1 MESSSPFLYVG
12 CQLGAERALK
22 AEVGQ
27 EWPGFRP
34 AFSKRGFVTFRVPPE
49 LGSVD
54 ELDLRSAFA
63 RCSGQSLGSVQ
74 AEAPERLAEL
84 FWQQVGDRKFH
95 QLHVWYASHPDSVNH
110 RTDRDGP
117 GALVSILLA
126 LQQKYS
132 AGSSPGTLPGSSG
145 MPNEP
150 SVSGVVASPRQF
162 GINDV
167 AQTGQGVLSCIVVD
181 ATRWWIGFHKAS
193 SLPSRWPGGVYPIR
207 LPEHAVSRAYAKM
220 AEALAWSRMPV
231 VSGDLCAEL
240 GCAPGG
246 SCQLLLERRLR
257 VLGIDPA
264 EMDPGVLQLP
274 GFRHIRKRGREVKKR
289 EFREVRWLLA
299 DSNVAPSHTLDTVQ
313 DIVTHRD
320 VNIRGLLLTLKLT
333 TWGHATSLP
342 EFLARIRSWGY
353 RYVKARQLAHGGQEV
368 CVFALR
374 RQALLRKANK
384 PRRKRSQ

>member
-1 MESSSPFLYVG
+1 M
-12 CQLGAERALK
+12 GAERALK
-22 AEVGQ
+22 AEVQQ
-27 EWPGFRP
+27 EWSEFRP
-34 AFSKRGFVTFRVPPE
+34 AFSKPGFVTFKAPPQ
-49 LGSVD
+49 LRGIA

-63 RCSGQSLGSVQ
+63 RCSGESLGSVQ
-74 AEAPERLAEL
+74 GEGPEGLAER
-84 FWQQVGDRKFH
+84 FWQQVGDQKFQ
-95 QLHVWYASHPDSVNH
+95 QLHVWCSARPANFKGGTDADEHDPLLSVV
-110 RTDRDGP
+110 
-117 GALVSILLA
+117 AA
-126 LQQKYS
+126 LQQKCP
-132 AGSSPGTLPGSSG
+132 AGLSPGETSKLAGTPDESST
-145 MPNEP
+145 PP
-150 SVSGVVASPRQF
+150 VAASGHPF
-162 GINDV
+162 GINAV
-167 AQTGQGVLSCIVVD
+167 AQTGQGVLSCIIVD
-181 ATRWWIGFHKAS
+181 RTRWWIGFHKAG
-193 SLPSRWPGGVYPIR
+193 SLPSRWPGGVYPVR

-264 EMDPGVLQLP
+264 EMDPGVLRLP

-299 DSNVAPSHTLDTVQ
+299 DSNVAPTHTLDTVQ

-320 VNIRGLLLTLKLT
+320 ANIRGLLLTLKLT

-374 RQALLRKANK
+374 RQGLLRLGGQA
-384 PRRKRSQ
+384 RRKGLQQR